1 MNGFQNIEQKLDHF
15 IRRYYLSALLKG
27 LLLFFGIGLLYALLL
42 LSIEHFFW
50 LGSTGRLFLFCCVFG
65 FEAVLFYVLV
75 FTPLAKY
82 FKIQKGID
90 FETASKIVGDHF
102 PEVKDKLLNVLQLN
116 QQSEHTEFLIA
127 SIEQK
132 SKNLSLIPFKSAVSF
147 KENLKYLWYASI
159 PVFIVFLFIFFGKQA
174 VFTDS
179 LKRVVN
185 YNTAYAPPAPFE
197 FFIMNTNLE
206 AIENTSFNLVAKTVG
221 KFVPESVQ
229 IVYNDETYVLNQTEL
244 GVFEYE
250 FTQPKSPIDFK
261 LVTAEVVSKPY
272 HLDVLPI
279 PVLLSFDMYLDYPSY
294 TGKSDQT
301 IANNGNATIP
311 AGTKLKW
318 VLRTKSTDTV
328 AFTSKNTTAFF
339 EMNDQKFEFSKQVFE
354 TLNYTIQT
362 SNSKLKNYENLA
374 FSLQTIKD
382 QSPAI
387 KVEMKQDSTYQ
398 ASLYFYGQISDDYGI
413 NDLKLYYYPVADASN
428 IKQLILPSNTTPF
441 QEFTHVFPSGLE
453 LIDDTAYA
461 LYFEVS
467 DNDPFHK
474 NKTTRSRVFSYNSKS
489 ESTIQELQLEEQ
501 SELTTAFQKALNS
514 LSEQDKNLNEI
525 SQNQKEKEQLNF
537 SDQQKLKSFLER
549 QQAQEKILK
558 DFNKKMQDNLSQF
571 EKSKEEDPFK
581 EQLEKRLKA
590 QQEAL
595 EKDEKL
601 LEELKKISDKINKE
615 ELAEKL
621 EEMAK
626 NNKNKQRSLE
636 QLLELTKRYY
646 VTKKSEQLLDNLE
659 DLSKEQLKLADAP
672 EEKNTQDAQEQLIKQ
687 FKELT
692 KEFEDLRRD
701 NNALAKPLELPD
713 DPNLE
718 QSIEKDQQNAS
729 DDLGEKEE
737 SSNPQEQKD
746 KLNKAKKSQ
755 KKAGQKMQQMSQ
767 QMAQQMSSGGGE
779 QMSEDIDMLRQILDN
794 LLLFSFDQESLMN
807 HFQEST
813 SNTTGHAKRLVK
825 QSNLREHFEHVD
837 DSLFSLSLRQPMI
850 SESINK
856 EITEVFFNIDKSLEL
871 LSENNFRKAI
881 VAQQF
886 SITATNKLADML
898 SNTLDNME
906 MQMQMSPG
914 EGEGEMQLPDIIMS
928 QEELRKKMEK
938 ELGKKGEKPQGEQ
951 DGSQK
956 GEGEPKQDGET
967 AKEGE
972 QGKEGQDGGEGKQGQ
987 NEKGGQKG
995 KQGQQGGES
1004 EGSEIDTGELF
1015 EIFKKQQELRNALQE
1030 LLKKNGIGD
1039 SGQELLDSME
1049 RLEQNLI
1056 NQGITEK
1063 SLQAM
1068 QNLKHQLLKLEKAI
1082 QQQGEDTKRVSNT
1095 SKAERSQPPTP
1106 SSETIKQYF
1115 NTTEILNRQSLPLR
1129 QEFKHKV
1136 QEYFKI
1142 KND

>member
-1 MNGFQNIEQKLDHF
+1 MDGFHNIEQKLEHF

-27 LLLFFGIGLLYALLL
+27 LLLFFAIGVLYALVL

-50 LGSTGRLFLFCCVFG
+50 LGPSGRLFLFWCVFG
-65 FEAVLFYVLV
+65 FEAVLFYG
-75 FTPLAKY
+75 FIFIPLAKY

-116 QQSEHTEFLIA
+116 QQSEHTEFLLA

-132 SKNLSLIPFKSAVSF
+132 SNNLSLIPFKSAVSF
-147 KENLKYLWYASI
+147 KDNLKYIWYASI
-159 PVFIVFLFIFFGKQA
+159 PVFIVFLFIVFGKQA

-185 YNTAYAPPAPFE
+185 YNTVYAPPAPFE
-197 FFIMNTNLE
+197 FFIMNTNLQ
-206 AIENTSFNLVAKTVG
+206 AIENTSFTLVAKTVG

-229 IVYNDETYVLNQTEL
+229 IVYNDEVYILNQTEL

-250 FTQPKSPIDFK
+250 FTQPKAPIDFK

-272 HLDVLPI
+272 RLEVLPI
-279 PVLLSFDMYLDYPSY
+279 PVLLSFDLFLDYPSY
-294 TGKSDQT
+294 TGKTDEK

-311 AGTKLKW
+311 EGTKLKW
-318 VLRTKSTDTV
+318 ELRTKSTDTV
-328 AFTSKNTTAFF
+328 AFASKNTTAFF
-339 EMNDQKFEFSKQVFE
+339 EMNDQNFEFTKQVFE

-374 FSLQTIKD
+374 FSLQAIKD

-387 KVEMKQDSTYQ
+387 KVEMKKDSTYQ
-398 ASLYFYGQISDDYGI
+398 EALYFYGQISDDYGI
-413 NDLKLYYYPVADASN
+413 KDLKLHYYPLADASN
-428 IKQLILPSNTTPF
+428 IKEQSLPSNTTPF
-441 QEFTHVFPSGLE
+441 QEFTHSFPSGLE

-474 NKTTRSRVFSYNSKS
+474 NKSTRSRVFNYNSKS
-489 ESTIQELQLEEQ
+489 ETTIKDIQLEEQ
-501 SELTTAFQKALNS
+501 SELTTAFQKALNT

-549 QQAQEKILK
+549 QQVQDKMLK
-558 DFNKKMQDNLSQF
+558 DFNKKMQDNLNQF
-571 EKSKEEDPFK
+571 EKTKEEDPFK
-581 EQLEKRLKA
+581 EQLEKRLEA

-601 LEELKKISDKINKE
+601 LEELKKITDKINKE

-626 NNKNKQRSLE
+626 KNKNKQRSLE

-659 DLSKEQLKLADAP
+659 KLSKEQLKLG
-672 EEKNTQDAQEQLIKQ
+672 EESEEINTKEAQEKLNNE
-687 FKELT
+687 FKKLT
-692 KEFEDLRRD
+692 KELDDLRKD
-701 NNALAKPLELPD
+701 NDALAKPIELPD

-718 QSIEKDQQNAS
+718 ESIENDQENAS
-729 DDLGEKEE
+729 DELGEKEE
-737 SSNPQEQKD
+737 SSDPQEQKD
-746 KLNKAKKSQ
+746 KLSKAKKSQ
-755 KKAGQKMQQMSQ
+755 KKAAQKMQQMSQ
-767 QMAQQMSSGGGE
+767 QMAKQMSSGGGQ

-794 LLLFSFDQESLMN
+794 LLLFSFDQESLMKR
-807 HFQEST
+807 FQEST
-813 SNTTGHAKRLVK
+813 TNTTGHAKRLVK

-871 LSENNFRKAI
+871 LSENSFREAI
-881 VAQQF
+881 GAQQF
-886 SITATNKLADML
+886 AITATNKLADIL

-906 MQMQMSPG
+906 MQMQMSSG

-928 QEELRKKMEK
+928 QEELSKKMEK
-938 ELGKKGEKPQGEQ
+938 ELGKKGEKSEGEQ
-951 DGSQK
+951 EGSEK
-956 GEGEPKQDGET
+956 GEGEPKKN
-967 AKEGE
+967 AKGSKKGE
-972 QGKEGQDGGEGKQGQ
+972 QGKEGQEGEEDQNGQ
-987 NEKGGQKG
+987 
-995 KQGQQGGES
+995 QGQQGKQGGKG
-1004 EGSEIDTGELF
+1004 EGSEGDNGELF
-1015 EIFKKQQELRNALQE
+1015 EIFKKQQELRNALQD
-1030 LLKKNGIGD
+1030 LIDKNGIGD
-1039 SGQELLDSME
+1039 NGQKLLDSME
-1049 RLEQNLI
+1049 KIEQNLI
-1056 NQGITEK
+1056 NQGLTEK

-1068 QNLKHQLLKLEKAI
+1068 QNLKHQLLKLEKAV

-1095 SKAERSQPPTP
+1095 SKAERSRPPIP
-1106 SSETIKQYF
+1106 SAETIKQYF

-1129 QEFKHKV
+1129 QEFKQKV